1 MSGID
6 LADPRAAAGAS
17 AAGPLPV
24 HPSGLDRVLLGHNPL
39 FGIDHLSQ
47 ERGAAKARRFEAAG
61 AVAGL
66 LAGCHDLGVR
76 AMMMSTHPRAPEV
89 LAALDG
95 VPGPA
100 ASWRLYPLVPNIQK
114 YVRGANEKGL
124 VDLLLEIAGGAGL
137 ARTLAWSF
145 QAGRSVVGRD
155 VEAGLTLLL
164 DVELAPFRGRRL
176 GAVFLHDALTDLAL
190 GLGVERVL
198 EVFRRHVEERWG
210 AQAGF
215 ATKNLP
221 LLLER
226 TRALGWDSVLAMA
239 SLNARGFWVNPS
251 LERVVEALGDPRLTL
266 LAMNTL
272 ASGALDPESAYRWL
286 GRHPVASV
294 VVGVSRREHAEQTVG
309 AIRRHLLAPGG
320 AGEPG

>member
-1 MSGID
+1 MTAGI
-6 LADPRAAAGAS
+6 LTGEPATAAAA
-17 AAGPLPV
+17 PLPV
-24 HPSGLDRVLLGHNPL
+24 HPSGIDRVLLGHNAL
-39 FGIDHLSQ
+39 FGVDHLSQ
-47 ERGAAKARRFEAAG
+47 VRGAAKGRRFERAE

-66 LAGCHDLGVR
+66 LADCHRLGVR
-76 AMMMSTHPRAPEV
+76 AMMMSTHPRAPAV

-95 VPGPA
+95 LPAPA

-145 QAGRSVVGRD
+145 QAGRSVVGGD
-155 VEAGLTLLL
+155 VEAGLRLLL

-210 AQAGF
+210 APAGF

-221 LLLER
+221 LLVER
-226 TRALGWDSVLAMA
+226 TRALGWERLLAMA
-239 SLNARGFWVNPS
+239 SFNARGFWVNPS
-251 LERVVEALGDPRLTL
+251 LDRFAGALGDPRLTL

-272 ASGALDPESAYRWL
+272 ASGALDPETAYRFL
-286 GRHPVASV
+286 GAHPVASV
-294 VVGVSRREHAEQTVG
+294 VVGVSSRGHAEETVA
-309 AIRRHLLAPGG
+309 AIRRHLF
-320 AGEPG
+320 AGSDAGDAG